1 MGAHTIPLVV
11 WKLISCLG
19 EEGNRTNLCKN
30 FIESSVAVLLQL
42 KLKQSDRNFRE
53 MPLRAMMLLVQMA
66 VDLFPILDQS
76 VIENCLPFK
85 LTHFAWSDVMRGR
98 QSNTADERRIEDLSS
113 RRETGGPDAGA
124 H

>member
-1 MGAHTIPLVV
+1 MGV
-11 WKLISCLG
+11 WKFISCLESDQG
-19 EEGNRTNLCKN
+19 RRTELCKN
-30 FIESSVAVLLQL
+30 FIEASVAVLLQL
-42 KLKQSDRNFRE
+42 KLKQSDRNFRM

-66 VDLFPILDQS
+66 VDLFPCLDQS

-98 QSNTADERRIEDLSS
+98 QSNTNDERRIEDLSS
-113 RRETGGPDAGA
+113 RRDAGGPDAGA